1 MAGRGSGKLETRRQK
16 LERGE
21 SVELYGF
28 VLLHAR
34 EGKEIYVA
42 AEERGGT
49 MYRAP
54 TGDGGESALPR
65 SGDGGESAL
74 PRCDSLNG
82 WMRCWISRGK
92 WRGRRLLG
100 EGGN

>member
-65 SGDGGESAL
+65 
-74 PRCDSLNG
+74 CDSLNG